1 MKIAVIGGGLAGL
14 TTAWLLGRQQH
25 QVTLFERHARPGFVA
40 SSMAVPWRGQE
51 VAVDVPLRVFY
62 AGYYPSLT
70 RLYRELGV
78 PTEAVSYATSFMG
91 EERQLFFR
99 WRNLRLGSRSY
110 AYVLPHDVLGGRA
123 RRIVGDVLRFY
134 RQAPAALLRGE
145 LAALSIGDYVVA
157 QAYSADFID
166 GFLLPAIS
174 TICTCNYAAA
184 LAVPATVIVDY
195 LARGLTREPVRR
207 AVHGADDAAQKLLAG
222 VHQLRCD
229 TPITSVRRTAA
240 AVHVH
245 TSGGVEALF
254 DHVVLA
260 TQANQS
266 RSLLADATPAEAAV
280 LGAFRYQTVDV
291 VMHRDATLMPLRR
304 ADWSAV
310 NALVAP
316 GHEHPMSTIW
326 VNAVQPALRDA
337 PPVFQTVHPLRQPA
351 QELVIGRARFERPLV
366 DGQSAAALQGLVSLH
381 AEPGRRLWLCG
392 AYAQPGIPL
401 LESAVASAY
410 VVASAIGPG

>member
-25 QVTLFERHARPGFVA
+25 QVTLYERHARPGFVA
-40 SSMAVPWRGQE
+40 NALTVAWRGEQ

-62 AGYYPSLT
+62 AGYYPSLS

-78 PTEAVSYATSFMG
+78 QTEAVSYATSFMG
-91 EERQLFFR
+91 AERRLFFR
-99 WRNLRLGSRSY
+99 WRNLCLAGRSY
-110 AYVLPHDVLGGRA
+110 AYVLPQDLLGRRA
-123 RRIVGDVLRFY
+123 RSIVGNILRFH
-134 RQAPAALLRGE
+134 RHAPAALLRGE
-145 LAALSIGDYVVA
+145 LAAQSIGDYVA
-157 QAYSADFID
+157 EQGYSADFIE

-174 TICTCNYAAA
+174 TICTCTYAAA
-184 LAVPATVIVDY
+184 RAVPAAVIVDY

-207 AVHGADDAAQKLLAG
+207 ARHGADDAAQKLLAG
-222 VHQLRCD
+222 IQQVHCG
-229 TPITSVRRTAA
+229 TPIASVRRTPHALQ
-240 AVHVH
+240 VH
-245 TSGGVEALF
+245 TTSGAVALF

-266 RSLLADATPAEAAV
+266 HSLLADATPAEAAV

-291 VMHRDATLMPLRR
+291 VMHRDTRLMPQRR
-304 ADWSAV
+304 ADWSPV

-337 PPVFQTVHPLRQPA
+337 PAVFQTVHPLRQPA
-351 QELVIGRARFERPLV
+351 QELVIGRASFERPLV
-366 DGQSAAALQGLVSLH
+366 DARSAAALQGLAQLH
-381 AEPGRRLWLCG
+381 GQPGRRLWLCG

-410 VVASAIGPG
+410 AVASAVGSG